1 MPWGHIKQYR
11 YPEPPYGCSGP
22 PQTRYIYYT
31 LYPLLQGGSSR
42 GIPWRRLKEIHF
54 NYTTMNACSEDV
66 TASNVPSPLLM
77 NILMLIYYLYFTQEA
92 SSKEILVLVIT
103 TVMYTEHCHAPGQ
116 GTIEL
121 TL

>member
-1 MPWGHIKQYR
+1 MY
-11 YPEPPYGCSGP
+11 
-22 PQTRYIYYT
+22 TYYT

-42 GIPWRRLKEIHF
+42 GVPWRRLKEIHF

-66 TASNVPSPLLM
+66 TASNVPCPLSM
-77 NILMLIYYLYFTQEA
+77 NILMLIYYLYFTQGA

-103 TVMYTEHCHAPGQ
+103 TVMCTAHCCAPGQ